1 MTKENDQWKITIT
14 KGARKELVKVIRG
27 KYKYKNKYCEI
38 LTIPHVGLC
47 Y

>member
-1 MTKENDQWKITIT
+1 MKKENDQWKITIT
-14 KGARKELVKVIRG
+14 KGVRKKLVKVIRG
-27 KYKYKNKYCEI
+27 KYKNKYCEI